1 MVDRVSKE
9 QRSRNMAAVRSSN
22 TKAERTVRSILHGL
36 GLRFRL
42 HPKTLPGTPDI
53 VLKRHATVVFVHGC
67 FWHGHN
73 CSRGRVP
80 ATRPEFWIPKLQRNR
95 SRDAEN
101 AKRLRVLG
109 WRILTVWECEL
120 REPNQVRKRLAKA
133 FGVRAD

>member
-1 MVDRVSKE
+1 M
-9 QRSRNMAAVRSSN
+9 
-22 TKAERTVRSILHGL
+22 
-36 GLRFRL
+36 
-42 HPKTLPGTPDI
+42 
-53 VLKRHATVVFVHGC
+53 
-67 FWHGHN
+67 
-73 CSRGRVP
+73 P

-120 REPNQVRKRLAKA
+120 REPSQVRKRLAKA